1 MSRKL
6 FGTDGV
12 RGRAN
17 TPPMTAEMALR
28 LGAAAGRYFRREGS
42 TSHRVVI
49 GKDTRLSGYMLE
61 NALTAGLTS
70 TGMNVLLLGPVPTPA
85 VGFLTRSMRAD
96 LGVMISASHNPH
108 HDNGI
113 KFFGPDG
120 FKLKDAAEAEIEA
133 MLEGEIALAE
143 PQDIGRARRI
153 EDGRGRYQE
162 FVKTTFPGGLR
173 LDGLKVVID
182 CANGAAYRTAPGV
195 LWELGAEVIPVGVSP
210 NGTNINDNCGSTHPQ
225 TAAEAVV
232 VHGAHVG
239 ISLDGDADRVMILD
253 DKGHVADGDQIMALL
268 AARWADEGRLN
279 RGTLVATVMSNLG
292 LERHL
297 AGRGLRLER
306 TAVGDRYVVETMRN
320 GGFNLGG
327 EQSGHI
333 VMTDYAT
340 TGDGL
345 IAGLQFLA
353 EMARTGASASALI
366 RQFEAVPQL
375 LRNVRFKAGARPLE
389 APAVLAAIA
398 GCEARIAGKGRILIR
413 KSGTEPLVRV
423 MAECEDEGLLHAV
436 VDEIVGAVELE
447 VSR

>member
-1 MSRKL
+1 MTRKL

-12 RGRAN
+12 RGTAN
-17 TPPMTAEMALR
+17 TYPMTAGMALR
-28 LGAAAGRYFRREGS
+28 LGAAAGRYFRTDGRNR
-42 TSHRVVI
+42 HRVVI

-61 NALTAGLTS
+61 TALTAGLTS
-70 TGMNVLLLGPVPTPA
+70 TGMNVLLLGPCPTPA

-120 FKLKDAAEAEIEA
+120 FKLSDESEAEIEA
-133 MLEGEIALAE
+133 MLEGEIAPAPAE
-143 PQDIGRARRI
+143 AIGRARRI
-153 EDGRGRYQE
+153 DDALGRYE
-162 FVKTTFPGGLR
+162 EYAKTTFPAGLR

-182 CANGAAYRTAPGV
+182 CANGAAYKAAPGV
-195 LWELGAEVIPVGVSP
+195 LWELGAEVIPVGVAP
-210 NGTNINDNCGSTHPQ
+210 NGTNINDRCGSTYPQ

-232 VHGAHVG
+232 AHGAHVG

-253 DKGHVADGDQIMALL
+253 EAGRVADGDQIMALL
-268 AARWADEGRLN
+268 AGRWADEGRLQG
-279 RGTLVATVMSNLG
+279 GTLVATVMSNLG

-297 AGRGLRLER
+297 ERRGLHLER
-306 TAVGDRYVVETMRN
+306 TAVGDRYVVEAMRR
-320 GGFNLGG
+320 GGWNLGG

-353 EMARTGASASALI
+353 EMARSGRPASTLV
-366 RQFEAVPQL
+366 RQFETVPQML
-375 LRNVRFKAGARPLE
+375 KNVRFTAGARPLE
-389 APAVLAAIA
+389 APAVQAAIA
-398 GCEARIAGKGRILIR
+398 ANEARIQGKGRILIR
-413 KSGTEPLVRV
+413 KSGTEPLIRV
-423 MAECEDEGLLHAV
+423 MAECEDPALLAEV
-436 VDEIVGAVELE
+436 VGEIVQAVEAA
-447 VSR
+447 V

>member
-1 MSRKL
+1 LSRKL

-17 TPPMTAEMALR
+17 TYPMTAEMALK
-28 LGAAAGRYFRREGS
+28 LGAAAGRFFRRDNGNE
-42 TSHRVVI
+42 HRVVI

-120 FKLKDAAEAEIEA
+120 FKLSDEAEKEIET
-133 MLEGEIALAE
+133 ILAGDIQPAHPE
-143 PQDIGRARRI
+143 NIGRAKRI

-162 FVKTTFPGGLR
+162 FAKTTFPSGLR

-182 CANGAAYRTAPGV
+182 CANGAAYKAAPDV
-195 LWELGAEVIPVGVSP
+195 LWELGADVIRVGVTP
-210 NGTNINDNCGSTHPQ
+210 NGKNINENCGSTHTQ

-232 VHGAHVG
+232 AHGADVG
-239 ISLDGDADRVMILD
+239 ICLDGDADRVMILD
-253 DKGHVADGDQIMALL
+253 QQGQVADGDQVMALL
-268 AARWADEGRLN
+268 ATRWASEGRL
-279 RGTLVATVMSNLG
+279 RGNTLVATVMSNLG

-297 AGRGLRLER
+297 GRHGLRLER
-306 TAVGDRYVVETMRN
+306 TNVGDRYVVEAMRA
-320 GGFNLGG
+320 GGWNLGG

-353 EMARTGASASALI
+353 EMARTGQAASELI
-366 RQFEAVPQL
+366 RQFETVPQML
-375 LRNVRFKAGARPLE
+375 KNVRYSAGQEP
-389 APAVLAAIA
+389 LAAASVKAVIA
-398 GCEARIAGKGRILIR
+398 DVEARLVGKGRLLIR

-423 MAECEDEGLLHAV
+423 MAECEDEGMLREV
-436 VDEIVGAVELE
+436 VGEIVEAVEAA
-447 VSR
+447 V

>member
-17 TPPMTAEMALR
+17 THPMTAELAMK
-28 LGAAAGRYFRREGS
+28 LGAAVGRYFRRDGAG
-42 TSHRVVI
+42 THRVVI

-108 HDNGI
+108 QDNGI

-120 FKLKDAAEAEIEA
+120 FKLSDEVEIEIEA
-133 MLEGEIALAE
+133 MLEGAIPLAPAE
-143 PQDIGRARRI
+143 EIGRAKRI
-153 EDGRGRYQE
+153 DDAVGRYQE
-162 FVKTTFPGGLR
+162 FVKTTFPHGLR

-182 CANGAAYRTAPGV
+182 CANGAAYKAAPQV

-210 NGTNINDNCGSTHPQ
+210 NGTNINDRCGSTHPE

-232 VHGAHVG
+232 AHGAHVG
-239 ISLDGDADRVMILD
+239 ISLDGDADRVAILD
-253 DKGHVADGDQIMALL
+253 ETGRVADGDQIMALL
-268 AARWADEGRLN
+268 AGRWAEEGRLKG
-279 RGTLVATVMSNLG
+279 GTLVATVMSNLG
-292 LERHL
+292 LERFLH
-297 AGRGLRLER
+297 ARGLRLER
-306 TAVGDRYVVETMRN
+306 TGVGDRYVVEAMRRN
-320 GGFNLGG
+320 GWNLGG

-345 IAGLQFLA
+345 LAGLHFLA
-353 EMARTGASASALI
+353 EMARTGQAASTLV
-366 RQFEAVPQL
+366 RQFDTVPQML
-375 LRNVRFKAGARPLE
+375 KNVRFAAGAKPLE
-389 APAVLAAIA
+389 MESVKATIAAN
-398 GCEARIAGKGRILIR
+398 EARIEGKGRILIR
-413 KSGTEPLVRV
+413 KSGTEPLIRV
-423 MAECEDEGLLHAV
+423 MAECEDAGLLTQV
-436 VDEIVGAVELE
+436 VDDIVAAVTAAA
-447 VSR
+447 